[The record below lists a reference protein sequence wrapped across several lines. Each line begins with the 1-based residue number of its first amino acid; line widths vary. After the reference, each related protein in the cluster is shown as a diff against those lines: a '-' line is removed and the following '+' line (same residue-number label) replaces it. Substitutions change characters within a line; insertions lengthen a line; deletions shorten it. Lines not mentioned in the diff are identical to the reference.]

1 MTIFLLLVS
10 RNRIGRRVGKLKFS
24 FGGKFEFKSYLITT
38 IITCQ
43 FDEFFLLLVSRNRIG
58 RRVGRRSNFFGT
70 SKEGTRE
77 ETTSEQQKSRQN
89 AQADVVGG
97 CRADKSWAQNM
108 TWWSQPHRS
117 AGSKNRRCNF
127 SWNTIQNFLHKFG
140 MISQMH
146 LKVVFPYSIFL

>member
-1 MTIFLLLVS
+1 MGGVWFCRAS
-10 RNRIGRRVGKLKFS
+10 RKVCEIAVRPLPASSK
-24 FGGKFEFKSYLITT
+24 
-38 IITCQ
+38 
-43 FDEFFLLLVSRNRIG
+43 NRIG

-108 TWWSQPHRS
+108 TW
-117 AGSKNRRCNF
+117 
-127 SWNTIQNFLHKFG
+127 
-140 MISQMH
+140 
-146 LKVVFPYSIFL
+146 

>member
-1 MTIFLLLVS
+1 MSIWRFFYYSFPGIELEDESENSNLVLAGNLNWS
-10 RNRIGRRVGKLKFS
+10 LG
-24 FGGKFEFKSYLITT
+24 YLITT

-43 FDEFFLLLVSRNRIG
+43 FDDFFLLLVSRNRIG

-97 CRADKSWAQNM
+97 CRADKS
-108 TWWSQPHRS
+108 
-117 AGSKNRRCNF
+117 
-127 SWNTIQNFLHKFG
+127 
-140 MISQMH
+140 
-146 LKVVFPYSIFL
+146 